1 MTQERIT
8 VFFVLNPLRSIVQ
21 EVSAARGLD
30 QALEIIV
37 HRVKDAMGVD
47 VCSVYLT
54 DHQSGQLVLMATDGL
69 HPESVGLVRLDIS
82 EGLVGLVAER
92 AEPVNLDDA
101 PAHPRFRYFAETG
114 EERYH
119 AFLGVPIIHH
129 RQVLGVL
136 VVQQHTECR
145 FNDEQVTFLITI
157 GAQLAGAIAHAE
169 ASGGIDGLQQR
180 PMDGR
185 ALLGQPGA
193 PGVTIGTAV
202 VMATHAD
209 VDGVPDRPVQ
219 DVAAEQDRFRK
230 AIVAVRNEVSEMLGR
245 IGPVVPAG
253 ERALFD
259 AYLLMLESDSLV
271 GVTLDRIRAG
281 NWAPGALRETIQEH
295 VHTFELMEDPYLRE
309 RAQDVRDLGR
319 RILLRLREEE
329 PARREFPKKT
339 VLVGDEIT
347 ASMLAEVPPKRLA
360 GVVSVRG
367 SRTSHTAILAR
378 ALGVPAVM
386 GCTDLPVARV
396 DGREIIA
403 DGHSG
408 RVYVSPSAQVR
419 KEYQRLQR
427 EEAELSAGLLDLRHL
442 ISVTPDGVRVPLYA
456 NTGLLSDTTP
466 SLRSGAEGVGLY
478 RTEFPFMIRDRFPG
492 EEDQYQVYRQVL
504 ESFHPRPVIMR
515 TLDVGGDKG
524 LPYFP
529 ITEDNPF
536 LGWRGIRICLDH
548 PEIFL
553 AQLRAMLRASV
564 GLDNLKLMLPMVCT
578 VAEVDEALTLVKRA
592 KSELLEEG
600 YAVHMPEIG
609 VMVEVPS
616 AVYQIGVLA
625 KRVDFFSI
633 GTNDLTQYLLAV
645 DRNNSRVADL
655 YDSLH
660 PAVIR
665 AIKQVVETAHRHHKP
680 VSVCGEMAG
689 DPVAAVVLLGMGVDS
704 LSMSAASLLRVK
716 WMIRTLSQAEAKV
729 ALRRVLRL
737 NDPRAVREFLCGILE
752 SAGLGGLIHAGKA
765 SSAAAA

>member
-1 MTQERIT
+1 M
-8 VFFVLNPLRSIVQ
+8 LNPLRSIVQ

-37 HRVKDAMGVD
+37 ARVKEALGVD

-54 DHQSGQLVLMATDGL
+54 DQQSGQLVLMATDGL
-69 HPESVGLVRLDIS
+69 HPESVGTVRLDIT

-101 PAHPRFRYFAETG
+101 PTHPRYRYFQETG

-136 VVQQHTECR
+136 VVQHHAESR
-145 FNDEQVTFLITI
+145 FNEENVTFLITI

-169 ASGGIDGLQQR
+169 ASGGIDGLIQR

-185 ALLGQPGA
+185 AMLGQPGA
-193 PGVTIGTAV
+193 PGVTVGTAV
-202 VMATHAD
+202 VMATHED
-209 VDGVPDRPVQ
+209 LDGVPDRPAQ
-219 DVAAEQDRFRK
+219 DPAAEQDRFRK
-230 AIVAVRNEVSEMLGR
+230 AVVAVRNDVTEMIGR
-245 IGPVVPAG
+245 IGSVLTAG
-253 ERALFD
+253 DKALFD
-259 AYLLMLESDSLV
+259 AYLLMLESDTLV
-271 GVTLDRIRAG
+271 GVTLARIAAG

-295 VHTFELMEDPYLRE
+295 VRTFEMMEDPYLRE

-319 RILLRLREEE
+319 RILLRLREEA
-329 PARREFPKKT
+329 PDIREYPKKT
-339 VLVGDEIT
+339 VLVGEEIT
-347 ASMLAEVPPKRLA
+347 ASMLTEVPPKRLI

-378 ALGVPAVM
+378 ALGLPAVM
-386 GCTDLPVARV
+386 GCTDLPVARI
-396 DGREIIA
+396 DGREIIV

-427 EEAELSAGLLDLRHL
+427 EEAELSAGLLELRNL
-442 ISVTPDGVRVPLYA
+442 VSVTPDGLRVPLYA

-466 SLRSGAEGVGLY
+466 SLKSGAEGVGLY

-492 EEDQYQVYRQVL
+492 EEDQYSVYRQVL
-504 ESFHPRPVIMR
+504 ESFHPRPVTMR

-529 ITEDNPF
+529 ISEDNPF

-564 GLDNLKLMLPMVCT
+564 GLDNLKLLLPMVSA
-578 VAEVDEALTLVKRA
+578 VAEVDEALALVRRA
-592 KSELLEEG
+592 KQELLEEG
-600 YAVHMPEIG
+600 HAVHMPEVG

-616 AVYQIGVLA
+616 AVYQVGALA
-625 KRVDFFSI
+625 RRVDFFSV

-645 DRNNSRVADL
+645 DRNNSRVAEL
-655 YDSLH
+655 YEPLH

-665 AIKQVVETAHRHHKP
+665 AIKQVVEGAHRHHKP

-689 DPVAAVVLLGMGVDS
+689 DPAGALVLIGLGVDS
-704 LSMSAASLLRVK
+704 LSMSASSLLRVK
-716 WMIRTLSQAEAKV
+716 WMIRTVMQSEVKNLM
-729 ALRRVLRL
+729 RRVLRFD
-737 NDPRAVREFLCGILE
+737 DPREVRALLNQFLE
-752 SAGLGGLIHAGKA
+752 NAGLGGLIRAGKPA
-765 SSAAAA
+765 APAAAA